1 MKTMA
6 EAIYRALC
14 PVCGG
19 YLTVREARNG
29 LCERTKRPLK
39 SVFPIEKMEEFFEF
53 FERALGSKPRTLQR
67 VWARRVLLG
76 DSFAAIAPTGI
87 GKTVFGLVMSF
98 FLAKEGK
105 KSYIILPT
113 TTLLRDVVGRAGEM
127 ASRLGM
133 EGVFIYYHGNMKSR
147 EKEEFW
153 ERLGKGDFGIL
164 ITTNAFL
171 AKNFKNLS
179 GLRFDFIF
187 VDDVD
192 SLLKNSRNVDR
203 VLRLLGFTWDEIS
216 SGKRVGKRRGQ
227 LMVSTAT
234 GRRGRRTELFRA
246 LLNFD
251 VGAVR
256 NTLRNI
262 VDVKVPER
270 NLERL
275 LGILERMGPGALI
288 FAQSV
293 EEAQNLYASLG
304 DRLRVGLV
312 TGQEKEPL
320 DKFRDGELDYLIGV
334 SFPYGLLVRGIDLP
348 ERIRYAV
355 FYGIPRMRIT
365 LGEID
370 SLSEGMIQLL
380 ASLLSRV
387 DEELRAMVRKGAG
400 VEELRERLKAS
411 MGMMHKLSGHGIV
424 VEGDAI
430 VIPDVRTYIQASGR
444 TSRLYSGGITRGA
457 SFVLD
462 DPKYLE
468 ALELRASFFD
478 IEFRELDE
486 VDLDALRE
494 EIDRDRERL
503 SRKKNIEERELIRF
517 ALFVVESPNKAR
529 QIARFFGRPNVR
541 VMGDSIVYEAVLS
554 DMVVTI
560 VPTLGHMVDLPTRD
574 RRFRNLHGVVVGERI
589 IPIFDTV
596 KRCPELGVSFVDEE
610 YYLRNCKEIKDMK
623 DHIANLRKLALESE
637 LVIIGTDPDTEGEKI
652 AWDVLNL
659 IGPFAEKVVRAEF
672 HEVTRPAIERALREA
687 RDVDERMV
695 EAQMVRRI
703 EDRWLGFELSGFV
716 TRLFSPSGNR
726 TYSAGRVQSP
736 VLGWI
741 VERTLE
747 ARKRKLIGVDE
758 RYGIKLESPPS
769 ARLEVRVEGEVRE
782 EEREPLPP
790 YTTDTMLADASRIL
804 RLSVGEAMALAQNLF
819 EAGLITY
826 HRTDSTRVSDKGLQV
841 AKLYLKEK
849 FVPRR
854 WGKGGAHEC
863 IRPTRPVTAAEI
875 WEAVREGLIQFQ
887 NGITKKH
894 LALYDLIFRRF
905 MASQMPPAKVTVQ
918 RVSIRAEGVEH
929 EEERV
934 IEASG
939 GFYEMYP
946 YHIQVRPR
954 IPEGRLVL
962 ELRLMK
968 VPAAPLYR
976 ESEIIAMMRE
986 RGIGRPSTYA
996 QILEKLKKRGYVRVV
1011 GKGALKATP
1020 LGIRVYRAL
1029 QKWFGDHVS
1038 EEKTRELE
1046 EVMDSVAEGRA
1057 DYQAALREILRETM
1071 EIRRK
1076 ANKILRVKG

>member
-1 MKTMA
+1 MA
-6 EAIYRALC
+6 EAIYRSLC

-19 YLTVREARNG
+19 YLTVEEVREGR
-29 LCERTKRPLK
+29 CFRTGRPLI
-39 SVFPIEKMEEFFEF
+39 SVFPVREVEEFFEF
-53 FERALGSKPRTLQR
+53 FEKAIGSRPRTLQR
-67 VWARRVLLG
+67 VWARRVILG

-87 GKTVFGLVMSF
+87 GKTVFGLVISF
-98 FLAKEGK
+98 FLAGK
-105 KSYIILPT
+105 DKRSYIILPT
-113 TTLLRDVVGRAGEM
+113 TTLLKDVVARAEGIAE
-127 ASRLGM
+127 RVGM
-133 EGVFIYYHGNMKSR
+133 EGILIYYHGNMKKG

-153 ERLGKGDFGIL
+153 ERLRNGDFRIL

-171 AKNFKNLS
+171 AKNFSQMS
-179 GLRFDFIF
+179 GLRFDFVF

-203 VLRLLGFTWDEIS
+203 ILRLLGFSWEEIS
-216 SGKRVGKRRGQ
+216 EGKRMGKRRGQ

-234 GRRGRRTELFRA
+234 GRRGKRTELFRA

-270 NLERL
+270 EFGRL
-275 LGILERMGPGALI
+275 TWILREMGPGALV

-293 EEAQNLYASLG
+293 EEAKEIYDAMQG
-304 DRLRVGLV
+304 EFRVGLV
-312 TGQEKEPL
+312 TGEEKEPL
-320 DKFRDGELDYLIGV
+320 DMFKSGELDYLVGV

-355 FYGIPRMRIT
+355 FYGIPMRRVR
-365 LGEID
+365 LGELEQ
-370 SLSEGMIQLL
+370 LSDGMVQLL
-380 ASLLSRV
+380 AGLLSRV
-387 DEELRAMVRKGAG
+387 DEELRKLLRRGAE
-400 VEELRERLKAS
+400 VSELRERLKTS
-411 MGMMHKLSGHGIV
+411 IGRIGELSGHGIV

-444 TSRLYSGGITRGA
+444 TSRLYSGGITKGA

-462 DPKYLE
+462 EERYLE

-478 IEFRELDE
+478 IEFKELGE
-486 VDLDALRE
+486 VDLGALRE

-503 SRKKNIEERELIRF
+503 RTGAAVERELIRF

-541 VMGDSIVYEAVLS
+541 VMGESIVYEAVLS

-574 RRFRNLHGVVVGERI
+574 RRFRNLHGVVVDGRI

-610 YYLRNCKEIKDMK
+610 YYLRRCGEVRDMK
-623 DHIANLRKLALESE
+623 DHIANLRKLAFESE

-652 AWDVLNL
+652 AWDVANL
-659 IGPFAEKVVRAEF
+659 IGPFAQGVVRAEF

-687 RDVDERMV
+687 RDLDEGLV

-716 TRLFSPSGNR
+716 TRLFGQGGNR

-747 ARKRKLIGVDE
+747 ARKKKLVGVDP
-758 RYGIKLESPPS
+758 RYGITIESPPS
-769 ARLEVRVEGEVRE
+769 ARLEVQVESEMVE
-782 EEREPLPP
+782 EERSPPPP

-804 RLSVGEAMALAQNLF
+804 RLTVGEAMSLAQNLF

-841 AKLYLKEK
+841 ARLFLKDK

-863 IRPTRPVTAAEI
+863 IRPTKPVTAAEV

-887 NGITKKH
+887 NGITRKH
-894 LALYDLIFRRF
+894 LALYDLVFRRF
-905 MASQMPPAKVTVQ
+905 MASQMPPAKVRVQ
-918 RVSIRAEGVEH
+918 RARIRGPGVDL

-939 GFYEMYP
+939 GFLEMYP
-946 YHIQVRPR
+946 YSVQVRPR
-954 IPEGRLVL
+954 IPEGRLFL
-962 ELRLMK
+962 ELELKR
-968 VPAAPLYR
+968 VPVAPLYR
-976 ESEIIAMMRE
+976 ESEIIAMMKE

-996 QILEKLKKRGYVRVV
+996 QIMEKLKKRGYVRVV
-1011 GKGALKATP
+1011 GKGFLRATP
-1020 LGIRVYRAL
+1020 LGIRVYRTL
-1029 QKWFGDHVS
+1029 RRWFGEHVS

-1046 EVMDSVAEGRA
+1046 RLMDMVAEGQRN
-1057 DYQAALREILRETM
+1057 YQEVLREILRETL

-1076 ANKILRVKG
+1076 SMKILRIKA